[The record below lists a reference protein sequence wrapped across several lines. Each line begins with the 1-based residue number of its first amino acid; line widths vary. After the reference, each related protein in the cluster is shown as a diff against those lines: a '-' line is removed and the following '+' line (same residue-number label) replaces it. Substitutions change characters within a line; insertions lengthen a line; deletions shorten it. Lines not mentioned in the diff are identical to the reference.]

1 MHKSEVAV
9 VPGVSRD
16 SGWLGA
22 SVFVELH
29 VARGLSGVVVRCDDT
44 EGPTPLKRKRVE
56 EDMVQEGELA

>member
-1 MHKSEVAV
+1 MAV

-44 EGPTPLKRKRVE
+44 EGPTPLKRVE